1 MKQWTTGLCA
11 MAVVLAFSVVAYA
24 GMTMV
29 SGEVTKY
36 EAGKTIAVKDTQGMV
51 HALEITKDTKVEGDV
66 RVGAKVSVEA
76 DGKTAQIVKAAKVG
90 GEFGG

>member
-1 MKQWTTGLCA
+1 MKQWTTSLCA
-11 MAVVLAFSVVAYA
+11 MAAVLALSVAAYA

-36 EAGKTIAVKDTQGMV
+36 EVGKTIAVKDTQGMV

-66 RVGAKVSVEA
+66 KVGANVSVEA
-76 DGKTAQIVKAAKVG
+76 EGKTAQIVKAAKVG